1 MAFITVEAMEE
12 LINKSL
18 EKAGIDLEK
27 DHEATL
33 ERHKEI
39 MDLCGRVDQK
49 MKEAREKSERQMMDA
64 QDVAEAL
71 SVSKSTAYAVI
82 RRLNEELEKADYIT
96 VRGKVSRAYF
106 EKRTYG
112 VSVNAG

>member
-39 MDLCGRVDQK
+39 MDLCGRVDQE
-49 MKEAREKSERQMMDA
+49 MQEAREKSERQMMDA
-64 QDVAEAL
+64 QDVSEAL

-82 RRLNEELEKADYIT
+82 RRLNEELEKAGYIT

-112 VSVNAG
+112 VSANAG

>member
-1 MAFITVEAMEE
+1 MPFITAEAMEQ
-12 LINKSL
+12 LISKTL
-18 EKAGIDLEK
+18 ADAGIDLEK
-27 DHEATL
+27 DHETTV

-39 MDLCGRVDQK
+39 MELIKRTAQD

-64 QDVAEAL
+64 QDVSEAL

-82 RRLNEELEKADYIT
+82 RRLNEELEKDGYIT

-112 VSVNAG
+112 VDTNAG

>member
-39 MDLCGRVDQK
+39 MDLCGRVDQE

>member
-39 MDLCGRVDQK
+39 MDLCGRVDQE

-71 SVSKSTAYAVI
+71 SLSLI
-82 RRLNEELEKADYIT
+82 HI
-96 VRGKVSRAYF
+96 
-106 EKRTYG
+106 
-112 VSVNAG
+112 

>member
-1 MAFITVEAMEE
+1 MLSREE
-12 LINKSL
+12 IDALIDKNL
-18 EKAGIDLEK
+18 EKHGIDLEK

-39 MDLCGRVDQK
+39 MELIDKTAQE
-49 MKEAREKSERQMMDA
+49 MQEAREKAERQMMDA
-64 QDVAEAL
+64 QDVSEAL

-82 RRLNEELEKADYIT
+82 RRLNEELEKAGYIT

-112 VSVNAG
+112 VSASAG

>member
-1 MAFITVEAMEE
+1 MAFITAEAMEE

-18 EKAGIDLEK
+18 EKAGIDLEN
-27 DHEATL
+27 DHEATVK
-33 ERHKEI
+33 RHKEI
-39 MDLCGRVDQK
+39 MELIDKTAQE
-49 MKEAREKSERQMMDA
+49 MQEAREKSERQMMDA
-64 QDVAEAL
+64 QDVSEAL

-82 RRLNEELEKADYIT
+82 RRLNEELKKAGYIT

-112 VSVNAG
+112 VSASAG

>member
-1 MAFITVEAMEE
+1 MALITLEEMEE
-12 LINKSL
+12 LINKTL
-18 EKAGIDLEK
+18 ADAGIDLEK

-33 ERHKEI
+33 ERHTEI
-39 MDLCGRVDQK
+39 MDLCGRVDQE
-49 MKEAREKSERQMMDA
+49 MKEPREKSERQMMDA

-82 RRLNEELEKADYIT
+82 RRLNEELEKAGYIT

-112 VSVNAG
+112 VSASAG

>member
-39 MDLCGRVDQK
+39 MDLCGRIDQE
-49 MKEAREKSERQMMDA
+49 MQEAREKSERQMMDA
-64 QDVAEAL
+64 QDVSEAL
-71 SVSKSTAYAVI
+71 SVSKSTAYAII

>member
-1 MAFITVEAMEE
+1 MYSKEAMEE
-12 LINKSL
+12 LINKTL
-18 EKAGIDLEK
+18 ADAGIDLEK
-27 DHEATL
+27 DHKATV

-39 MDLCGRVDQK
+39 MADCDRAAKD
-49 MKEAREKSERQMMDA
+49 MRESREKSQRQMMDA
-64 QDVAEAL
+64 QAVSEAL

-82 RRLNEELEKADYIT
+82 RRLNEELEKDGYIT

-112 VSVNAG
+112 VSASAG

>member
-1 MAFITVEAMEE
+1 MAFITAEAMEE
-12 LINKSL
+12 LINKNL
-18 EKAGIDLEK
+18 EKHGIDLEK
-27 DHEATL
+27 DHEATV

-39 MDLCGRVDQK
+39 MELIEKTAQE
-49 MKEAREKSERQMMDA
+49 MQEAREKSERQMMDA
-64 QDVAEAL
+64 QDVSEAL

-82 RRLNEELEKADYIT
+82 RRLNEELEKAGYIT

-112 VSVNAG
+112 VKVNAG

>member
-1 MAFITVEAMEE
+1 MAFITAEAMEE
-12 LINKSL
+12 LISKSL

-27 DHEATL
+27 DHEATM

-39 MDLCGRVDQK
+39 MELCDKVDQELR
-49 MKEAREKSERQMMDA
+49 EAREKSQRQMMDA
-64 QDVAEAL
+64 QDVSEAL
-71 SVSKSTAYAVI
+71 NVSKSTGYAVI
-82 RRLNEELEKADYIT
+82 RRLNEELEKAGYIT